1 MPPLQSIIGKKKQQK
16 TLWSLR
22 DSVESR
28 SKFVRGDGENAKKK
42 TEKKRKRSLSAPGGV
57 QCSRRLAP
65 NVTTLRK
72 KPSPPSSN
80 SALPATPKKKKNKK
94 THKKHTKQRH
104 FLRSSIRESKK
115 KKNGSPSSDPSDANG
130 AINQRHC
137 KSEIIIHPLI
147 SLWFFF
153 VGATRSRFHRQ
164 RNLYCIFYFWRYSSP
179 HGWPGRKLGRRPSR
193 RKPKRKI
200 KEK

>member
-1 MPPLQSIIGKKKQQK
+1 MQKKKQ
-16 TLWSLR
+16 
-22 DSVESR
+22 
-28 SKFVRGDGENAKKK
+28 
-42 TEKKRKRSLSAPGGV
+42 RKRENDHFRRRAVCSAVEDWRPTWRPFGR
-57 QCSRRLAP
+57 SRR
-65 NVTTLRK
+65 RH
-72 KPSPPSSN
+72 PPIPRCR
-80 SALPATPKKKKNKK
+80 LPKKNNNKK